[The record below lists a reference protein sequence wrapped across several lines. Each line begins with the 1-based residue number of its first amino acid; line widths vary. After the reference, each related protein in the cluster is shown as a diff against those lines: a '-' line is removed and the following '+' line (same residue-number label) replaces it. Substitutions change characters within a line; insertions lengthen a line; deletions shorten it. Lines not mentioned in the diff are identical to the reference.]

1 MSLLQQLQTK
11 RKALKAT
18 TTTVTTESGKRFIVA
33 NATTSTPI
41 QQQLQA
47 QSYGFVVDTKPD
59 TTPACILADFL
70 YLGSQDAVNSENI
83 SAYKL
88 THILS
93 VGIETPLL
101 DSDKVVRHFLPCLDL
116 PETLLSAHVIPAA
129 NKFIKSAELARG
141 RVLVHCNAGVSR
153 AASIVIAYL
162 ILVRGMRY
170 DAAYTLVKSK
180 RECIQPNVGFIKQLK
195 QLKLNDV

>member
-1 MSLLQQLQTK
+1 MSFLQQLKAK
-11 RKALKAT
+11 RIGLKAT
-18 TTTVTTESGKRFIVA
+18 TTTVTTASGKRFIEA

-41 QQQLQA
+41 QYLQE

-93 VGIETPLL
+93 VGIETPHI
-101 DSDKVVRHFLPCLDL
+101 DSEKVQTISLPCLDL
-116 PETLLSAHVIPAA
+116 PETLLLECVIPAA
-129 NKFIKSAELARG
+129 NEFINDAKSSHG

-162 ILVRGMRY
+162 ILVRGMRFD
-170 DAAYTLVKSK
+170 DAYALVKSK
-180 RECIQPNVGFIKQLK
+180 RECIQPNAGFIKQLK
-195 QLKLNDV
+195 KLD

>member
-1 MSLLQQLQTK
+1 MSFLQQLKTK
-11 RKALKAT
+11 RMALKSTKTIVT
-18 TTTVTTESGKRFIVA
+18 TTSGKRFIEA
-33 NATTSTPI
+33 NTTTSTPI
-41 QQQLQA
+41 QHLKE

-59 TTPACILADFL
+59 TIPACILADFL

-93 VGIETPLL
+93 VGIETPRLVG
-101 DSDKVVRHFLPCLDL
+101 DKVQTKFLPCLDL
-116 PETLLSAHVIPAA
+116 PETVLLERVIPAA
-129 NKFIKSAELARG
+129 NQFINDAESSRG

-162 ILVRGMRY
+162 ILVRGMLFD
-170 DAAYTLVKSK
+170 DAYALVKSK

-195 QLKLNDV
+195 KLKLDEV

>member
-1 MSLLQQLQTK
+1 MSFLQQLQSK

-18 TTTVTTESGKRFIVA
+18 ATTVTTASGKRFIEA

-41 QQQLQA
+41 QQLPEQC
-47 QSYGFVVDTKPD
+47 YGFVVDTKPD
-59 TTPACILADFL
+59 TTPACILTDFL

-93 VGIETPLL
+93 VGIETPHLVGE
-101 DSDKVVRHFLPCLDL
+101 KVHTKFLSCLDL
-116 PETLLSAHVIPAA
+116 PETLLLERVIPSANQFIVDAA
-129 NKFIKSAELARG
+129 LSRG

-162 ILVRGMRY
+162 ILVCGMPF
-170 DAAYTLVKSK
+170 DVAYALVKSK
-180 RECIQPNVGFIKQLK
+180 RECIQPNIGFIKQLK
-195 QLKLNDV
+195 QLRLDAV